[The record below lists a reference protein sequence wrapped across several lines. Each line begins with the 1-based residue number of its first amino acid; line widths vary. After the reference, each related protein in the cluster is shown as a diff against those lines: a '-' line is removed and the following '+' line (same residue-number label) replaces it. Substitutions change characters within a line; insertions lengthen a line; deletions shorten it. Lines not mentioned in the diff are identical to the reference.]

1 MNAFGKLGDQAKLIK
16 QAMALKKAL
25 ESEVIVLEESGVKIA
40 ISGDQK
46 IKELVVNG
54 MTNAVLIDVLNRAL
68 KKSQEVAARKM
79 QEMAGGMG
87 GLMGRQ
93 Q

>member
-1 MNAFGKLGDQAKLIK
+1 MNVFGKVGDQAKLVK

-25 ESEVIVLEESGVKIA
+25 EAEIISIEESGVKIV

-54 MTNAVLIDVLNRAL
+54 MTNAVLVETLNKAL
-68 KKSQEVAARKM
+68 KKSQEAAARKM

-87 GLMGRQ
+87 GFLGRQ
-93 Q
+93 

>member
-1 MNAFGKLGDQAKLIK
+1 MNVFDKFGDQAKLIK

-25 ESEVIVLEESGVKIA
+25 EAELITIEESGVEIV

-46 IKELVVNG
+46 IKKLVVNG
-54 MTNAVLIDVLNRAL
+54 MTNAVLVEVLNKAL
-68 KKSQEVAARKM
+68 KRSQEVAARKM

-87 GLMGRQ
+87 GLMGRPQ
-93 Q
+93 